1 VHALFVSLGKRRI
14 DAALVADAAHYD
26 ELVCQLILKARLSVF
41 IATANLKDLH
51 VEAPIGTRA
60 RARGKFVSMYERLTE
75 LANAGVEVR
84 ILHGGVPSGPFRAR
98 LAAAPSKKR
107 ATGGGSS
114 AKKAAGVELRR
125 CPRVH
130 LKVVAVDGAHL
141 YLGSANFTGAGL
153 GAKADGRRNFEMGL
167 LTDDDVFMDATLARF
182 DAIWQGKECASC
194 KLRRECPRP
203 LDLGPPAPKLVVPR
217 APPGPVLAGNSPP
230 KAPKRSD
237 ARSRA

>member
-1 VHALFVSLGKRRI
+1 VKLGKRRI
-14 DAALVADAAHYD
+14 DAALIADAAHYD
-26 ELVCQLILKARLSVF
+26 ELVCQLILKARLSVW

-60 RARGKFVSMYERLTE
+60 RARGAYVSMYERLTE
-75 LANAGVEVR
+75 LAAAGVEVR

-98 LAAAPSKKR
+98 LAAGQR
-107 ATGGGSS
+107 RGV
-114 AKKAAGVELRR
+114 AKTTTSAGVELRR

-130 LKVVAVDGAHL
+130 LKVVAVDAAHL

-167 LTDDDVFMDATLARF
+167 LMNDDVFMDAALSRF

-203 LDLGPPAPKLVVPR
+203 LDMGPPAPKL
-217 APPGPVLAGNSPP
+217 
-230 KAPKRSD
+230 KAPAKRKSVAG
-237 ARSRA
+237 ARA

>member
-1 VHALFVSLGKRRI
+1 MKLGKRRI
-14 DAALVADAAHYD
+14 DAALIADAAHYE
-26 ELVCQLILKARLSVF
+26 ELVCQLILKARLSVW

-60 RARGKFVSMYERLTE
+60 RARGAFVSMYERLTE
-75 LANAGVEVR
+75 LAAAGVEVR

-98 LAAAPSKKR
+98 LAAGR
-107 ATGGGSS
+107 ARSGT

-130 LKVVAVDGAHL
+130 LKVVAVDATQL

-167 LTDDDVFMDATLARF
+167 LTDDDVFMDAALSRF

-203 LDLGPPAPKLVVPR
+203 LDMGPPAPKRKSTQLAR
-217 APPGPVLAGNSPP
+217 A
-230 KAPKRSD
+230 
-237 ARSRA
+237 

>member
-1 VHALFVSLGKRRI
+1 MKLGKRRI
-14 DAALVADAAHYD
+14 DAALIADVAHYE
-26 ELVCQLILKARLSVF
+26 ELVCQLILKARLSVW

-60 RARGKFVSMYERLTE
+60 RARGSFVSMYERLTE
-75 LANAGVEVR
+75 LAEAGVEVR

-98 LAAAPSKKR
+98 LAA
-107 ATGGGSS
+107 GQG
-114 AKKAAGVELRR
+114 KAATKKGARVELRR

-130 LKVVAVDGAHL
+130 LKVVAVDAAQL

-153 GAKADGRRNFEMGL
+153 GARAEGRRNFEMGL
-167 LTDDDVFMDATLARF
+167 LTDDDVFMDAALSRF

-203 LDLGPPAPKLVVPR
+203 LDMGPPVPKALARRLASSR
-217 APPGPVLAGNSPP
+217 APRRKSVERAG
-230 KAPKRSD
+230 A
-237 ARSRA
+237 

>member
-1 VHALFVSLGKRRI
+1 LGSLSKRRI
-14 DAALVADAAHYD
+14 DAALISDAAHYD
-26 ELVCQLILKARLSVF
+26 ELVCQLILKARMSVW

-60 RARGKFVSMYERLTE
+60 RARGAFVSMYERLTD

-98 LAAAPSKKR
+98 LAAGKK
-107 ATGGGSS
+107 S
-114 AKKAAGVELRR
+114 GVQLRR

-130 LKVVAVDGAHL
+130 LKIVAVDAAHL

-167 LTDDDVFMDATLARF
+167 LTDDDVFMDSALSRF

-194 KLRRECPRP
+194 KLRKECPRP
-203 LDLGPPAPKLVVPR
+203 LDMGPPAPKLTVKK
-217 APPGPVLAGNSPP
+217 PV
-230 KAPKRSD
+230 APKRKSRTG
-237 ARSRA
+237 ARA

>member
-1 VHALFVSLGKRRI
+1 MKLGKRRI
-14 DAALVADAAHYD
+14 DAALIADAAHYE
-26 ELVCQLILKARLSVF
+26 ELVCQLILKARLSVW

-60 RARGKFVSMYERLTE
+60 RARGAFVSMYDRLTE
-75 LANAGVEVR
+75 LAAAGVEVR

-98 LAAAPSKKR
+98 LAAGR
-107 ATGGGSS
+107 ARSGST
-114 AKKAAGVELRR
+114 AKKAKGVELRR

-130 LKVVAVDGAHL
+130 LKVVAVDATQL

-167 LTDDDVFMDATLARF
+167 LTDDDVFMDAALSRF

-203 LDLGPPAPKLVVPR
+203 LDMGPPAPKRKSTALAR
-217 APPGPVLAGNSPP
+217 A
-230 KAPKRSD
+230 
-237 ARSRA
+237 

>member
-1 VHALFVSLGKRRI
+1 MLGRVKLGKRRI
-14 DAALVADAAHYD
+14 EAALIADAAHYE
-26 ELVCQLILKARLSVF
+26 ELVCQLILKARLSVW

-60 RARGKFVSMYERLTE
+60 RARGAFVSMYERLTE
-75 LANAGVEVR
+75 LAAAGVEVR

-98 LAAAPSKKR
+98 LAAAPKR
-107 ATGGGSS
+107 ASATG
-114 AKKAAGVELRR
+114 KKAAASVELRR

-153 GAKADGRRNFEMGL
+153 GARAEGRRNFEMGL
-167 LTDDDVFMDATLARF
+167 LTDDDVFMDAALSRF

-203 LDLGPPAPKLVVPR
+203 LDMGPPAPKR
-217 APPGPVLAGNSPP
+217 AA
-230 KAPKRSD
+230 APKR
-237 ARSRA
+237 RSTGTVGA